1 MVKKRIGRE
10 VRRMG
15 EEKTANINAN
25 VTVKAE
31 EALRQAEELVS
42 LLKTASSLAGKLA
55 VSLDKLEFD
64 IKF

>member
-1 MVKKRIGRE
+1 
-10 VRRMG
+10 MG